1 MSTNDPTSSPSPD
14 HAAELSALSGL
25 HALDGSE
32 SAAMANCHHCP
43 LGQALLASH
52 GFEDCVATMT
62 ASYYP
67 PVQPSPS
74 LKGKIFTAIGEKD
87 PDAET
92 ENAEK
97 QEGGGYHFI
106 GKDEGEWKTLPGGKI
121 RLKTLSDLPNASHTT
136 ILLEAEPGA
145 VFLPHA
151 HEGMEEIMLLSGD
164 LDTLGRR
171 LVAGDYL
178 RHDPNT
184 LHAKA
189 VSENGCQALLITA
202 RENHPR
208 RAISAYNELKNLV
221 KGLTQKS

>member
-1 MSTNDPTSSPSPD
+1 MSTNETNPTPPSD
-14 HAAELSALSGL
+14 HAAELSALTGL
-25 HALDGSE
+25 NALDGTD
-32 SAAMANCHHCP
+32 SAALANCHQCP
-43 LGQALLASH
+43 LGQAILASQ
-52 GFEDCVATMT
+52 GFDECVATMT
-62 ASYYP
+62 ATYYP

-74 LKGKIFTAIGEKD
+74 LKSQIFAAIGEQE
-87 PDAET
+87 PGT
-92 ENAEK
+92 EPEAPKK

-106 GKDEGEWKTLPGGKI
+106 GNEEGEWKTLPGGKI
-121 RLKTLSDLPNASHTT
+121 RLKTLSDLPEASHTT
-136 ILLEAEPGA
+136 ILLEADPGA

-151 HEGMEEIMLLSGD
+151 HEGMEEIVLLSGD

-189 VSENGCQALLITA
+189 VSENGCRALLITA